1 MDFWNLEKIK
11 EAAGELNTYN
21 FPENWTATGLR
32 IWHEAFRD
40 RNMLVMREEG
50 EERGAF
56 KKNIDAILPQIS
68 AFVTSNAANYQSYG
82 LPIIEVKD
90 TNKFIVDAGKYIRNH
105 FNGKIIAITGSSGK
119 STTTRMLY
127 DALYEYGVCANLTQE
142 NTVHGICW
150 HMTNFSTDAKYWVI
164 ESSIGRGAM
173 TIPDIAIVTNVAPV
187 HLAKNQTIEDIARAK
202 AKTFDTMAE
211 GKTAI
216 LCRETECFDI
226 FLNAAK
232 AKNLKIITVGL
243 SDDCDVKI
251 FGNTIKIYDKE
262 YSLGDD
268 FIPNHLKID
277 MALALAAVNDLG
289 ENVQNAVDILTKFQS
304 LAGRGET
311 FTGKIQPN
319 RTITLVDESYNANP
333 LSMKATLEAFGEKY
347 RDKNKV
353 LILGDMAEGGQNT
366 LKQHLDLI
374 PVIRQVKPEKILLT
388 GETMKEVWDMIKP
401 EFKGEY
407 FTNVA
412 DLNKSLLQWIADG
425 DCVFVKSS
433 HSGGLYKTVN
443 VIKNFMKNFT

>member
-1 MDFWNLEKIK
+1 
-11 EAAGELNTYN
+11 
-21 FPENWTATGLR
+21 
-32 IWHEAFRD
+32 
-40 RNMLVMREEG
+40 
-50 EERGAF
+50 
-56 KKNIDAILPQIS
+56 
-68 AFVTSNAANYQSYG
+68 
-82 LPIIEVKD
+82 
-90 TNKFIVDAGKYIRNH
+90 
-105 FNGKIIAITGSSGK
+105 
-119 STTTRMLY
+119 
-127 DALYEYGVCANLTQE
+127 
-142 NTVHGICW
+142 
-150 HMTNFSTDAKYWVI
+150 MTNFSTEVKYWVI

-202 AKTFDTMAE
+202 ARTFDTMTE

-216 LCRETECFDI
+216 LCKETECFNI
-226 FLNAAK
+226 FENAAK
-232 AKNLKIITVGL
+232 AKNLNIITVGL
-243 SDDCDVKI
+243 TDDCDVRVT
-251 FGNTIKIYDKE
+251 GNTIRIYDRE
-262 YSLGDD
+262 YSLGEE
-268 FIPNHLKID
+268 FIPKHLKID
-277 MALALAAVNDLG
+277 MALALAAVYTLKEDVG
-289 ENVQNAVDILTKFQS
+289 AAVEVLTKFQS
-304 LAGRGET
+304 LTGRGET

-347 RDKNKV
+347 KDKNKV

-366 LKQHLDLI
+366 LKQHLELI
-374 PVIRQVKPEKILLT
+374 PVIQNVKPEKILLT

-407 FTNVA
+407 FGNVM

>member
-1 MDFWNLEKIK
+1 MDFWNLERIK
-11 EAAGELNTYN
+11 EAAGELKTYN
-21 FPENWTATGLR
+21 FPENWSATGLR

-40 RNMLVMREEG
+40 RNMIVMREEG

-56 KKNIDAILPQIS
+56 KKNIGSILPQIS
-68 AFVTSNAANYQSYG
+68 AFVTSNAENYLSYG
-82 LPIIEVKD
+82 KPVIEVKD
-90 TNKFIVDAGKYIRNH
+90 TNKFIVDLGKYIRSH

-127 DALYEYGVCANLTQE
+127 DALYEYGACANLTQE
-142 NTVHGICW
+142 NTVHGISW
-150 HMTNFSTDAKYWVI
+150 HMTNFSTEVKYWVI

-202 AKTFDTMAE
+202 ARTFDTMTE

-216 LCRETECFDI
+216 LCKETECFNI
-226 FLNAAK
+226 FENAAK
-232 AKNLKIITVGL
+232 AKNLNIITVGL
-243 SDDCDVKI
+243 TDDCDVRVT
-251 FGNTIKIYDKE
+251 GNTIRIYDRE
-262 YSLGDD
+262 YSLGEE
-268 FIPNHLKID
+268 FIPKHLKID
-277 MALALAAVNDLG
+277 MALALAAVYTLKEDVG
-289 ENVQNAVDILTKFQS
+289 AAVEVLTKFQS
-304 LAGRGET
+304 LTGRGET

-347 RDKNKV
+347 KDKNKV

-366 LKQHLDLI
+366 LKQHLELI
-374 PVIRQVKPEKILLT
+374 PVIQNVKPEKILLT

-407 FTNVA
+407 FGNVM